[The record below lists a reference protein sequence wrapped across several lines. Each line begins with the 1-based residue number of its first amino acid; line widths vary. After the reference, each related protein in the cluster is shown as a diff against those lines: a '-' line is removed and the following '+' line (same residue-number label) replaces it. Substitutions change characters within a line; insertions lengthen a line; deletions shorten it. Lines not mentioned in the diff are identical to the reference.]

1 MRKIVFS
8 LMLSALILSACSS
21 YNFYTVSNNKVDM
34 SKYQTYAWVP
44 SAESKTSN
52 YYENDIAEDRII
64 DAVNTELNARGFKVN
79 SRKPDLLI
87 RYTAVVDN
95 KSRVIRDQV
104 YYQPQARYIPRMGYY
119 QGRSVYYYQ
128 YYRPFPVY
136 AGTETRKVEYE
147 EGNIVIDLIDRS
159 SSKVIWRGV
168 AKGEVNNPEKAV
180 KDIPKVVGKI
190 FNRLSAN

>member
-1 MRKIVFS
+1 MFS
-8 LMLSALILSACSS
+8 MMLATLILSACSS
-21 YNFYTVSNNKVDM
+21 YNFYTVSNDKVDI

-44 SAESKTSN
+44 GSESKASK
-52 YYENDIAEDRII
+52 YYENDIAEDKMIV
-64 DAVNTELNARGFKVN
+64 AVNRELNNRGFKVN

-95 KSRVIRDQV
+95 KSRVVNDPV
-104 YYQPQARYIPRMGYY
+104 YYQPAARYVPRLGYY
-119 QGRSVYYYQ
+119 QGRRFYYYQ

-136 AGTETRKVEYE
+136 AGTETRKVQFE
-147 EGNIVIDLIDRS
+147 EGNIVIDLIDRN

-168 AKGEVNNPEKAV
+168 AKGAVNNPEKAV
-180 KDIPKVVGKI
+180 NDIPKVVGKI

>member
-21 YNFYTVSNNKVDM
+21 YNIYIVSNNKVDIT
-34 SKYQTYAWVP
+34 KYQTYAWVP
-44 SAESKTSN
+44 SGELKTSN
-52 YYENDIAEDRII
+52 YYENDIAEDRIM
-64 DAVNTELNARGFKVN
+64 DAVNTELDARGFKLN
-79 SRKPDLLI
+79 NRKPDLLI
-87 RYTAVVDN
+87 RYTAVIDN
-95 KSRVIRDQV
+95 KSREVRDPV
-104 YYQPQARYIPRMGYY
+104 YYQPSARYIPRMGYY
-119 QGRSVYYYQ
+119 QGRAVYYYQ

-136 AGTETRKVEYE
+136 AGSETRKIEFE
-147 EGNIVIDLIDRS
+147 EGNIVVDLIDRN

-180 KDIPKVVGKI
+180 KDIPRVVGKI

>member
-1 MRKIVFS
+1 MRKLVFL
-8 LMLSALILSACSS
+8 LMLSTLILSACSS
-21 YNFYTVSNNKVDM
+21 YNFHSVSNGKVDI

-44 SAESKTSN
+44 VSQSKTSD
-52 YYENDIAEDRII
+52 YYENDIAEDKFIN
-64 DAVNTELNARGFKVN
+64 AVNTELNARGFKVN
-79 SRKPDLLI
+79 NRNPDLLI

-95 KSRVIRDQV
+95 KSRVISDPV
-104 YYQPQARYIPRMGYY
+104 YYQPAPRYIPRRGYY
-119 QGRSVYYYQ
+119 RGRAFYYYQ

-136 AGTETRKVEYE
+136 AGTETRKVEFE
-147 EGNIVIDLIDRS
+147 EGNIVIDLIDRN

-180 KDIPKVVGKI
+180 NDIPKVVGKI

>member
-1 MRKIVFS
+1 MRRIVFS
-8 LMLSALILSACSS
+8 FVLTAFILSACSS
-21 YNFYTVSNNKVDM
+21 YNFYTVSNDKVDL

-44 SAESKTSN
+44 SNESKTSN
-52 YYENDIAEDRII
+52 YYENDIAEDKII
-64 DAVNTELNARGFKVN
+64 SAVNSELNARGFQVN
-79 SRKPDLLI
+79 NRKPDLLI

-95 KSRVIRDQV
+95 KSRVINDPV
-104 YYQPQARYIPRMGYY
+104 YYQPPARYIARMGYY
-119 QGRSVYYYQ
+119 QGRAVYYYQ

-136 AGTETRKVEYE
+136 AGTETRKIKYE

-180 KDIPKVVGKI
+180 NDLPKVVGKL